1 MIDTNRVCEYKKID
15 QDHAPVRARYFRLNM
30 LKKILQPMA
39 LGILLSAPSNA
50 IAVTLWNWSFVAPDR
65 TAGLDQT
72 ISGSGTF
79 VTADVTPTPG
89 TIYEIIGISGI
100 YDDSNFEDGTGIV
113 SLSSSTI
120 PKVFRYDGESSPLI
134 TDFRGIKFVVLSGM
148 EVHLQY
154 RGIDDYGPAGTVIT
168 RESFTRNGITR
179 EIFRRYDN
187 VSSNL
192 SPVGAGDTGDLG
204 SATSTSVPAP
214 LSVFCAGAAFK
225 SVRRMRE
232 LSKRLHRR

>member
-1 MIDTNRVCEYKKID
+1 
-15 QDHAPVRARYFRLNM
+15 
-30 LKKILQPMA
+30 MA

-65 TAGLDQT
+65 ITGFDQT

-100 YDDSNFEDGTGIV
+100 YDDSSFVDGTGIV

-154 RGIDDYGPAGTVIT
+154 RGDEDDYGPTGTVIT

-179 EIFRRYDN
+179 EIARLYDN
-187 VSSNL
+187 VSSTL
-192 SPVGAGDTGDLG
+192 SPVSAGDTGDLG

-225 SVRRMRE
+225 NVRRLRE